1 LQTFV
6 IGRPLASDQKKAHP
20 RERVGFEVLQK
31 GRRWDRYGLR
41 ALFAVVFFV
50 GR

>member
-1 LQTFV
+1 M
-6 IGRPLASDQKKAHP
+6 RDQKKAHP

-31 GRRWDRYGLR
+31 RTSLGPVLVL

-50 GR
+50 ELVEPCLAIS